1 MSTVDGRVNEVV
13 ILHLVLGSLDSTF
26 DPRPVPEC
34 NGVKGMTRQLDTMS
48 T

>member
-26 DPRPVPEC
+26 DHALC
-34 NGVKGMTRQLDTMS
+34 LSVKEVKE
-48 T
+48 